1 MLFANNGILSLFL
14 NRNEPKTGGSTQCW
28 NSRTICKGA
37 MGARN
42 REGIGYIGWRNRFLS
57 TSTSLIY
64 WPLGSRAFTQIRPV
78 WVGDSG
84 TRPKN
89 SEILILNFDGLCL
102 KIGVFLFFLALSPTL
117 LKKFWCC
124 RRRC

>member
-1 MLFANNGILSLFL
+1 
-14 NRNEPKTGGSTQCW
+14 
-28 NSRTICKGA
+28 

-64 WPLGSRAFTQIRPV
+64 RAPGFLPQIRPV
-78 WVGDSG
+78 WVGDFG

-102 KIGVFLFFLALSPTL
+102 KIGVFLFFIALSLTL
-117 LKKFWCC
+117 LKNLSAVGDDVKF
-124 RRRC
+124 